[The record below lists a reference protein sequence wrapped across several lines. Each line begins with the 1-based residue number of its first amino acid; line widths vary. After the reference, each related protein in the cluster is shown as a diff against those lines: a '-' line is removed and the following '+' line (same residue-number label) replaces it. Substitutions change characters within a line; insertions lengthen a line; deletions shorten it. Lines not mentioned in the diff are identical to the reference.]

1 LGSAEDIVRLVKEA
15 KEHQEPKVVQ
25 TKKFGLPMA
34 LFEMAERIGLRDIIN
49 KVVPGNIQGISV
61 GDFIL
66 IAAIN
71 RVGNHDSKAR
81 IGRWY
86 RRTALGRFQ
95 KIREKKLSSRSF
107 WRAFDRIISEK
118 SIKEAKA
125 EKGYEPNEKIDIDE
139 LSEIIDDS
147 KIKEIEKEIWKSLLK
162 KYKFL
167 LDIVLYDT
175 TNFYTY
181 HSEDT
186 GNSLAQFGK
195 RKEGKDH
202 KRLIGLQLGILKD
215 LGIPIFYNVY
225 SGNYHDVSMFP
236 TAISTLVERYHEV
249 TNGTKGLVLVFDKGN
264 NSARNF
270 RLLKEQGIS
279 IHFVGSLV
287 PSHHPDLMRIPL
299 EDYTESYDKLKVYRT
314 QKVVFETKKTIVITY
329 NESLAKRQEHKFE
342 HQMKKVMKE
351 AKQFFETIMDEPTEL
366 VEAQMKAFLKSKKIG
381 TSQALRFYSVK
392 VWHNGW
398 INKIQIRRKPYEVKR
413 KKATFGKTI
422 LFTNLHNESSASIIS
437 YYRSAHQIE
446 DAFHH
451 LKDRDLVSYY
461 PAYHWTDSKIRI
473 HAFVCVIALL
483 LIKLLLFIAKQ
494 GGLEMSTKVLIEE
507 LEDINLVIMVYPD
520 RKVVQK
526 VSHMSS
532 IQKKLFD
539 LFGLGNIHDI
549 CLNITLTPFLA

>member
-1 LGSAEDIVRLVKEA
+1 MRIIKESAEHR
-15 KEHQEPKVVQ
+15 EPKEVQ

-34 LFEMAERIGLRDIIN
+34 LFEMSERIGLRDIIN
-49 KVVPGNIQGISV
+49 RVVPGSIHGISV
-61 GDFIL
+61 GDFVL

-86 RRTALGRFQ
+86 RRTALGKFQ
-95 KIREKKLSSRSF
+95 KIRDKKLSSRAF
-107 WRAFDRIISEK
+107 WRAFDLIISEK
-118 SIKEAKA
+118 SIKKAKQ
-125 EKGYEPNEKIDIDE
+125 EKGYEPNEKVDIDE

-147 KIKEIEKEIWKSLLK
+147 KIKEIERGIWESLLK
-162 KYKFL
+162 KYRFL
-167 LDIVLYDT
+167 LDVVLYDT

-181 HSEDT
+181 HKENT

-195 RKEGKDH
+195 SKEGKDN
-202 KRLIGLQLGILKD
+202 RRIIGLQLGILKD

-236 TAISTLVERYHEV
+236 TAISTLMERYHEV
-249 TNGTKGLVLVFDKGN
+249 TNGTNGLVLVFDKGN
-264 NSARNF
+264 NSAQNF
-270 RLLKEQGIS
+270 KLLGEQIVG

-299 EDYTESYDKLKVYRT
+299 EDYNESYGELRVYRT
-314 QKVVFETKKTIVITY
+314 QKVVFDTKKTIVITY
-329 NESLAKRQEHKFE
+329 NENLAKRQEKIFE
-342 HQMKKVMKE
+342 DQMKKVMRE
-351 AKQFFETIMDEPTEL
+351 AKQFFETIMDGPTKQ
-366 VEAQMKAFLKSKKIG
+366 VEAQMETFLKSRKIG
-381 TSQALRFYSVK
+381 TSQALRYYSVK

-398 INKIQIRRKPYEVKR
+398 INKIQIRRKSYEVKR

-422 LFTNLHNESSASIIS
+422 LFTNLHSESSASIIS
-437 YYRSAHQIE
+437 YYRSASQIE
-446 DAFHH
+446 DTFHH

-461 PAYHWTDSKIRI
+461 PAYHWTDSKIRV

-483 LIKLLLFIAKQ
+483 LIKLLLFIARRD
-494 GGLEMSTKVLIEE
+494 GLEMSTKILIEE

-532 IQKKLFD
+532 VQKKLFN
-539 LFGLGNIHDI
+539 LFGLDKY
-549 CLNITLTPFLA
+549 T